1 MLRNAR
7 LFQYSKRVLSLYHKD
22 SESLKKFAHIFPQ
35 LFLPKAKP
43 EVASWN
49 VTEGWQVLASAYL
62 QPFVLKD
69 LLECITYPYSAVFTT
84 VKVLTAGL
92 AVTSTNS
99 I

>member
-1 MLRNAR
+1 MRI
-7 LFQYSKRVLSLYHKD
+7 FVHT
-22 SESLKKFAHIFPQ
+22 FPQ

-49 VTEGWQVLASAYL
+49 VTEVWQVLASAYL

-69 LLECITYPYSAVFTT
+69 LLECVACPYSAVFTA

-92 AVTSTNS
+92 AITSTS
-99 I
+99 RV